1 MKKLFVAFSICA
13 IGAVTACFTQDYVK
27 AEETE
32 EEYIPEPRRY
42 IRAVTSGHIKA
53 LVVRLGF
60 KDYPINNTNENYKF
74 YGEWD
79 KSYTGLGKYWKD
91 GKWYYMKDG
100 RFYKTFTGLSPS
112 TSFPNKLFYVKSGIW
127 QNTYS
132 GKITFNS
139 KAYNIN
145 NGKVV

>member
-1 MKKLFVAFSICA
+1 MKEGRLYKNYVGVSPSTENPDKLYFV
-13 IGAVTACFTQDYVK
+13 K
-27 AEETE
+27 
-32 EEYIPEPRRY
+32 
-42 IRAVTSGHIKA
+42 
-53 LVVRLGF
+53 
-60 KDYPINNTNENYKF
+60 N
-74 YGEWD
+74 GEWD